1 MLAHPVDPAAALA
14 VFHGLVR
21 TMAEVLDAEDGWPAR
36 HAGRVAVLA
45 RRIATTMGLPE
56 AATIYYAALLH
67 DVGGSGLDEHITI
80 HAERGFAEPSAQ
92 AHPRLG
98 ADWVEATP
106 LLAPL
111 RPLIELHHE
120 RLDGTGFPFGRRGD
134 ELPLGAMVIGL
145 ADHLEQALRMA
156 LPGDR
161 RAAAS
166 RALHLA
172 ARGAAPATALEA
184 ARAVVAADPT
194 LLDALFDPGAMIA
207 AHAAPL
213 PGYPGLTSLDR
224 GALITPLAIALAR
237 LIDGRDHRT
246 RGHSAR
252 IARYGFQIAS
262 ALGVDVIDPWDVA
275 WAGLLHGVGAVAVP
289 RRQLDLLWTGDLDAV
304 GRAQRRAVEVVA
316 GLPGLDHL
324 THAIAAVRARWDGG
338 GVPRGLGGEQIPLVA
353 RILAYADAY
362 DALAS
367 YQSPTGPA
375 SHPQALERLREQ
387 IGSTLDPHLAELA
400 LATLDRCAAVPPEP
414 PAPHAWVSFFT
425 SELAPH
431 VPAAAPARPVSRGAL
446 LVDLEPWHP
455 VEVDAA
461 TAVLTGR
468 DALADLLGSG
478 VDDGLA
484 AALAPASAD
493 ELRGLL
499 TSAAA
504 GHTATA
510 YLFTAAGRPVEA
522 VALPARAGH
531 HLVLVRAAANR
542 LETMERLALFYRNF
556 LASSEG
562 VVFAD
567 PSGRILDVNRAFL
580 DLFGYSLREVIG
592 QHTRMLK
599 SGRQPDAFY
608 RQMWSA
614 ITDPAVGSWSG
625 ELIDRRRDGRE
636 LHVLMRISAV
646 RDASGACV
654 GYIAHHQDIT
664 ERKRAEAELERRDAE
679 LVRKNAELERLNQF
693 KTDMVAI
700 TSHDLKSPL
709 AAIVGVAD
717 LLGKNLERLPRERV
731 TAYLDRIGDTARNLT
746 SFINDLLDLE
756 KIESG
761 ALTLDRVPIHLDQLA
776 LDAGEQARAAAAGR
790 VSVEVDA
797 PRLPP
802 MVADPLR
809 LEQVIGNLLANACK
823 FAADGTAVELSVAAP
838 DPARIR
844 IEVADRGPG
853 VPPAQ
858 LAAIFERYY
867 QTERKGGA
875 SKRGSG
881 QGLGLSIVRSLVE
894 LHRGRVWAE
903 NRPGGGCRFV
913 VELPTAHDD
922 PSLGQPAVVVL
933 AGQTAEA
940 LELIEQLGA
949 AGAVVRRVET
959 LPELRRLQR
968 VLEPQL
974 VVVARAH
981 LEPEV
986 IAHLETA
993 GGRRRPT
1000 QVILE
1005 DEHAPGGPALLD
1017 LVLAPPVLPDEIR
1030 ALLRRAAGG
1039 PT

>member
-1 MLAHPVDPAAALA
+1 MRVRPVDPAAAPA

-21 TMAEVLDAEDGWPAR
+21 TMAEVLDAEDGWPAS
-36 HAGRVAVLA
+36 HAGRVALLA

-56 AATIYYAALLH
+56 AAAIYYAALLH

-111 RPLIELHHE
+111 RSLIELHHE
-120 RLDGTGFPFGRRGD
+120 RLDGGGFPFGRTGG
-134 ELPLGAMVIGL
+134 ELPIGATVIGL
-145 ADHLEQALRMA
+145 ADSLEQALRMA
-156 LPGDR
+156 SPRDR

-166 RALHLA
+166 RALQTA
-172 ARGAAPATALEA
+172 ARGAAPGTALEA
-184 ARAVVAADPT
+184 ARAVIAADPG
-194 LLDALFDPGAMIA
+194 LLDALFDASAMRS
-207 AHAAPL
+207 AHDTPQ
-213 PGYPGLTSLDR
+213 PGYPGLTGLDH
-224 GALITPLAIALAR
+224 GGLITPLALALAR

-252 IARYGFQIAS
+252 VARYGFQIAS
-262 ALGVDVIDPWDVA
+262 ALGADVIDPWDVA

-289 RRQLDLLWTGDLDAV
+289 RRQLELLWAGDLEAI
-304 GRAQRRAVEVVA
+304 GRAQLRAVEIVG
-316 GLPGLDHL
+316 GLPSLEHL
-324 THAIAAVRARWDGG
+324 AHAIAAVRARWDGG

-362 DALAS
+362 DAIAG

-387 IGSTLDPHLAELA
+387 VGPILDPHLAELA
-400 LATLDRCAAVPPEP
+400 LATLDRCAAVPPEA
-414 PAPHAWVSFFT
+414 PAPHAWASFFT
-425 SELAPH
+425 AESALSATPTAG
-431 VPAAAPARPVSRGAL
+431 PRPVGRGAL
-446 LVDLEPWHP
+446 LVDLEPWQAIALD
-455 VEVDAA
+455 ETTAA
-461 TAVLTGR
+461 TAGRQALTE
-468 DALADLLGSG
+468 LLGCAPEP
-478 VDDGLA
+478 DLA
-484 AALAPASAD
+484 AALTPASAT

-499 TSAAA
+499 TAATA
-504 GHTATA
+504 GQTATA
-510 YLFTAAGRPVEA
+510 YLFTAAGRPVEV
-522 VALPARAGH
+522 VALPSRDGQHPLLA
-531 HLVLVRAAANR
+531 RAAANR

-567 PSGRILDVNRAFL
+567 PTGRILDVNRAFL

-599 SGRQPDAFY
+599 SGRQPEAFY
-608 RQMWSA
+608 RQMWGA
-614 ITDPAVGSWSG
+614 ITDPAIGSWSG

-654 GYIAHHQDIT
+654 GYIAHHQDIS

-709 AAIVGVAD
+709 AAIVGVAE
-717 LLGKNLERLPRERV
+717 LLGKNLDRLPRERV

-746 SFINDLLDLE
+746 TFINDLLDLE

-761 ALTLDRVPIHLDQLA
+761 ALALDRVPIHLDQLVLEA
-776 LDAGEQARAAAAGR
+776 AEQARAAAAGR
-790 VSVEVDA
+790 VSVEVTA
-797 PRLPP
+797 PRLAP
-802 MVADPLR
+802 VAADPLR

-853 VPPAQ
+853 VPPAH
-858 LAAIFERYY
+858 LATIFERYY
-867 QTERKGGA
+867 QTERKGGG

-913 VELPTAHDD
+913 VELPMDRDD
-922 PSLGQPAVVVL
+922 PRLGQPVVVML

-940 LELIEQLGA
+940 LEVLEQLAA
-949 AGAVVRRVET
+949 AGAVVRRVDT

-968 VLEPQL
+968 VLEPQM

-981 LEPEV
+981 LDADV
-986 IAHLETA
+986 IAHLETTGA
-993 GGRRRPT
+993 RPRPT
-1000 QVILE
+1000 QVLLD
-1005 DEHAPGGPALLD
+1005 DEHGPGGPALLD
-1017 LVLAPPVLPDEIR
+1017 VHLAPPVLPDEIR
-1030 ALLRRAAGG
+1030 ALLRHTVRGA
-1039 PT
+1039 T